1 MTQVLV
7 TYFSATGN
15 TKMMAKAVVEGVR
28 SVEGVECVLKTAG
41 QTTNEDW
48 LAADGIIV
56 GSPTY
61 FGQMASKVK
70 RMFDIT
76 ERVYGQL
83 EGKVG
88 AAFTTSGGA
97 GCGHELTNMSIIT
110 AMLVSGM
117 IVQGTTGAKRPPRW
131 MSCLKRNWGTGV
143 SVWPNAGW
151 PAKTWSAMLASSTTS
166 PGPRAA
172 PAWAQ

>member
-1 MTQVLV
+1 MTRVLV

-15 TKMMAKAVVEGVR
+15 TKALAEAVIEGVKNV
-28 SVEGVECVLKTAG
+28 SGVDCKVKTVS

-48 LAADGIIV
+48 IAADGIIV

-70 RMFDIT
+70 LMFDKT
-76 ERVYGQL
+76 EKIYHQL

-97 GCGHELTNMSIIT
+97 GCGHEMTNISIIT
-110 AMLVSGM
+110 AMLVAGM
-117 IVQGTTGAKRPPRW
+117 VVKGTTRGPHFGPFAVGEPQKDDLDKAKAY
-131 MSCLKRNWGTGV
+131 GTMIANLTQQLH
-143 SVWPNAGW
+143 P
-151 PAKTWSAMLASSTTS
+151 
-166 PGPRAA
+166 
-172 PAWAQ
+172 

>member
-1 MTQVLV
+1 MTQILV

-15 TKMMAKAVVEGVR
+15 TKMMAEAVAEGVG
-28 SVEGVECVLKTAG
+28 SVEEVECVLKAVG
-41 QTTNEDW
+41 EVSNDDW

-61 FGQMASKVK
+61 FGQMASRVK
-70 RMFDIT
+70 HMFDVT

-88 AAFTTSGGA
+88 GAFTTSGGA
-97 GCGHELTNMSIIT
+97 GCGHELTNMSILT

-117 IVQGTTGAKRPPRW
+117 VVQGTTKGPHFGPFSVGKPDEKDLKTARDLGARVAA
-131 MSCLKRNWGTGV
+131 L
-143 SVWPNAGW
+143 
-151 PAKTWSAMLASSTTS
+151 AKTLFA
-166 PGPRAA
+166 
-172 PAWAQ
+172 

>member
-1 MTQVLV
+1 MTQILV

-15 TKMMAKAVVEGVR
+15 TKALAEAVIEGVKT
-28 SVEGVECVLKTAG
+28 VPGVECVVKTVSK
-41 QTTNEDW
+41 TTNDDW

-70 RMFDIT
+70 LMFDKT
-76 ERVYGQL
+76 EKIYHQL

-97 GCGHELTNMSIIT
+97 GCGHELTNMSILT
-110 AMLVSGM
+110 AMLVAGM
-117 IVQGTTGAKRPPRW
+117 VIQGTTRGPHFGPFAVGEPTKGDLKKAKEY
-131 MSCLKRNWGTGV
+131 GTQV
-143 SVWPNAGW
+143 AN
-151 PAKTWSAMLASSTTS
+151 LARKLF
-166 PGPRAA
+166 P
-172 PAWAQ
+172 

>member
-1 MTQVLV
+1 MTQILV

-15 TKMMAKAVVEGVR
+15 TEALAKAVI
-28 SVEGVECVLKTAG
+28 EGVESISGVQCVVKTVSK
-41 QTTNEDW
+41 TSNDDW

-70 RMFDIT
+70 LMIDKT
-76 ERVYGQL
+76 EKVYHQL

-97 GCGHELTNMSIIT
+97 GCGHEMTNMSIIT
-110 AMLVSGM
+110 ALLVAGM
-117 IVQGTTGAKRPPRW
+117 VVQGTTRGPHFGPFSVGKPLENDLKKAKAYGAQIARLTKKLFP
-131 MSCLKRNWGTGV
+131 
-143 SVWPNAGW
+143 
-151 PAKTWSAMLASSTTS
+151 
-166 PGPRAA
+166 
-172 PAWAQ
+172 

>member
-7 TYFSATGN
+7 AYFSATGN
-15 TKMMAKAVVEGVR
+15 TKMMAMAVVEGVR
-28 SVEGVECVLKTAG
+28 SIEGVECVLKTVG
-41 QTTNEDW
+41 QATNDDW

-61 FGQMASKVK
+61 FGQMASTVK
-70 RMFDIT
+70 QMFDIT
-76 ERVYGQL
+76 EEVYGQL

-117 IVQGTTGAKRPPRW
+117 IVQGTTKGPHFGPFAVGKPNEKDLQTARDLGRRVAELAKA
-131 MSCLKRNWGTGV
+131 LF
-143 SVWPNAGW
+143 A
-151 PAKTWSAMLASSTTS
+151 
-166 PGPRAA
+166 
-172 PAWAQ
+172 

>member
-1 MTQVLV
+1 MTQILV
-7 TYFSATGN
+7 TYFSVTGN
-15 TKMMAKAVVEGVR
+15 TEALANAIIEGVTA
-28 SVEGVECVLKTAG
+28 VPGVQCVVKKVSEV
-41 QTTNEDW
+41 TNEDW

-70 RMFDIT
+70 LMIDKT
-76 ERVYGQL
+76 EKIYHQL

-117 IVQGTTGAKRPPRW
+117 VVQGTTRGPHFGPFAVGEPTENDLQQAKAFGNRI
-131 MSCLKRNWGTGV
+131 
-143 SVWPNAGW
+143 
-151 PAKTWSAMLASSTTS
+151 
-166 PGPRAA
+166 AA
-172 PAWAQ
+172 LTRQLFS